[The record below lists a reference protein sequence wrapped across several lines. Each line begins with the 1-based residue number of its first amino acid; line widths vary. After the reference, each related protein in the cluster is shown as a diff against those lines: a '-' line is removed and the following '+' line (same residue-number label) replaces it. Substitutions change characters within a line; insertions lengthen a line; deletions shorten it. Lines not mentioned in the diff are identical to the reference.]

1 MYYKLSNALDF
12 RCIYQWLLEK
22 FGKETF
28 FQITPVVDAILRCIK
43 ILTEEY
49 KGNQNPDYIGGY
61 VILFES
67 IIENDN
73 NYFNTIL
80 TFYNLNIEDFEY
92 ESFLCTCI
100 SQEDKKI
107 TWVERLYIM
116 ADFHIVLIYPIIQE
130 GGN

>member
-28 FQITPVVDAILRCIK
+28 SQITPVVDAILRCIK

-61 VILFES
+61 VILFDS

-80 TFYNLNIEDFEY
+80 TWI
-92 ESFLCTCI
+92 
-100 SQEDKKI
+100 
-107 TWVERLYIM
+107 ERLYIM
-116 ADFHIVLIYPIIQE
+116 SDFHIVLIYPIIE
-130 GGN
+130 KGGK

>member
-28 FQITPVVDAILRCIK
+28 SQMTPVVDAILRSIT

-61 VILFES
+61 VILFDS

-116 ADFHIVLIYPIIQE
+116 SDFHIVLIYPIIQE

>member
-28 FQITPVVDAILRCIK
+28 SQMTPMVDAILRSIT

-49 KGNQNPDYIGGY
+49 KGNHNPDCKGGY
-61 VILFES
+61 VILFDS

-73 NYFNTIL
+73 DYFNTIL

-107 TWVERLYIM
+107 TWIERLYIM
-116 ADFHIVLIYPIIQE
+116 SDFHIVLIYPIIE
-130 GGN
+130 KGGK